1 MTAPQDC
8 QTMADIRRE
17 IDRLD
22 GELMALMAQRAAY
35 IDRAAQI
42 KSGIAMPARVDARVA
57 EVLDNVAAHATR
69 AGLDPAP
76 YVKLWRGLI
85 EWSIAREEETLGKG
99 D

>member
-1 MTAPQDC
+1 
-8 QTMADIRRE
+8 MADIRRE

-42 KSGIAMPARVDARVA
+42 KLGIDMPARVDARVA
-57 EVLDNVAAHATR
+57 EVLDNVAAHAAR

-76 YVKLWRGLI
+76 YVELWRGLI
-85 EWSIAREEETLGKG
+85 EWSIAREEKTLGKG

>member
-1 MTAPQDC
+1 MKPPADC
-8 QTMADIRRE
+8 HSMADIRRE

-42 KSGIAMPARVDARVA
+42 KAGIAMPARVEARVA
-57 EVLDNVAAHATR
+57 EVLDNVAAHAAR

-76 YVKLWRGLI
+76 YVQLWRGLI
-85 EWSIAREEETLGKG
+85 EWSIAREEEILGKG
-99 D
+99 R

>member
-1 MTAPQDC
+1 
-8 QTMADIRRE
+8 MADIRRE

-22 GELMALMAQRAAY
+22 AELMALMAQRAAY

-42 KSGIAMPARVDARVA
+42 KLGIAMPARVQDRVQ
-57 EVLDNVAAHATR
+57 EVLDNVAAHATQ

-76 YVKLWRGLI
+76 YVELWRGLI

-99 D
+99 R

>member
-1 MTAPQDC
+1 MKTPQDC
-8 QTMADIRRE
+8 QDMADIRAE

-22 GELMALMAQRAAY
+22 AALMALMAQRAAY

-42 KSGIAMPARVDARVA
+42 KLGINMPARVDARVA
-57 EVLDNVAAHATR
+57 EVLDNVAAHAVQ

-76 YVKLWRGLI
+76 YVQLWRGLI
-85 EWSIAREEETLGKG
+85 EWSIAREEKTLGKG